1 MPFFLVKDLVIMLNL
16 DGPHESAVEK
26 MPISNPSFVF
36 LLDDVTEH
44 IVLPIKFVEQVMPGA
59 TKVKLIL

>member
-1 MPFFLVKDLVIMLNL
+1 MLNL
-16 DGPHESAVEK
+16 DGPHDSAVEK
-26 MPISNPSFVF
+26 MPNSNPSFVF

-44 IVLPIKFVEQVMPGA
+44 TVLPIKFVEQVMPGA